1 MSAFVHLVDEAGM
14 GIGQH
19 DGPPGDSEAPYKIW
33 TPGLILT
40 STHNITTPDTLPPG
54 RYRLIAGL
62 YYPNTSHEPI
72 MPLNGDNFP
81 PGDRHPGG
89 NFPDESAPAS
99 LDAKERLAAYAEP
112 YQIN

>member
-72 MPLNGDNFP
+72 VPLNGDN
-81 PGDRHPGG
+81 
-89 NFPDESAPAS
+89 S
-99 LDAKERLAAYAEP
+99 RLEIGTLEVLP
-112 YQIN
+112 